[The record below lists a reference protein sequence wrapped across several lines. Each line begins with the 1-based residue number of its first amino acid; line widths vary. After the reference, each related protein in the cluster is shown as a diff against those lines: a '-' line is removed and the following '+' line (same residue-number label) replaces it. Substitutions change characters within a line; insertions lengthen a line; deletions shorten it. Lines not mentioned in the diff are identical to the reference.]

1 MQSRYFVK
9 FTIRGVTGVFWTDLI
24 IWDVDKKS
32 IAQVMDICLTQAEK
46 DAKKKIQKGISR
58 DNIDIDSF
66 SLIEATT
73 KIEWKNT

>member
-9 FTIRGVTGVFWTDLI
+9 FTIRGVVGVFWTDLI
-24 IWDVDKKS
+24 VWDVDKKS
-32 IAQVMDICLTQAEK
+32 ISQVMDICLAQAEK
-46 DAKKKIQKGISR
+46 DAKKKIQKRVSR